1 VSAPVTTLPHP
12 SLPIFD
18 LRTEDNVSRPTTL
31 ARRAL
36 LAASALAL
44 AVVATGCG
52 DSGGS
57 AGGMQVPTT
66 GSVQLAAE
74 FSSSGAPV
82 CSDHSTWSYDPVNL
96 DPSATQGTI
105 SHVAHTKS
113 VENIFPSNGICRSTD
128 FVNNLRFGTWR
139 VTWSALLPRSCV
151 IDVRTTNWL
160 TIEQNGNCR
169 TTL

>member
-1 VSAPVTTLPHP
+1 MKTIPNPLSR
-12 SLPIFD
+12 IFE
-18 LRTEDNVSRPTTL
+18 LRTEDIVSRPSPF

-36 LAASALAL
+36 LGASALAL
-44 AVVATGCG
+44 TAVAAGCWG
-52 DSGGS
+52 SSG
-57 AGGMQVPTT
+57 AGGMEVPTT

-82 CSDHSTWSYDPVNL
+82 CSDHSTWSYDPVTL
-96 DPSATQGTI
+96 DPNATAGTI
-105 SHVAHTKS
+105 SHVAHTKN

-139 VTWSALLPRSCV
+139 VTWSGGRQCV

-160 TIEQNGNCR
+160 TIEVNGNCR